1 MSMSLLQVKESV
13 GTVAC
18 AIIGHDIRQE
28 DEKRLYEISPVD
40 GKQEI
45 SDAKCGR
52 CGSKLHFRVDPN
64 DKDSYFVTEE

>member
-1 MSMSLLQVKESV
+1 MSLLQVKESV

-18 AIIGHDIRQE
+18 AIIGHDIREE
-28 DEKRLYEISPVD
+28 DVRKLYATPTIE

-52 CGSKLHFRVDPN
+52 CGSKLHFQVDIN
-64 DKDSYFVTEE
+64 DKDSYFVTEEE